1 MTEDSMNTT
10 VISRVQAEFAE
21 AITETREFRG
31 DLSFRVR
38 PEALLELV
46 EFLRTDAELSYN
58 FLENLT
64 GVDYLGRD
72 PRFEVVYHMLSHKN
86 RHRVCL
92 KVGLPE
98 HRPHVATLT
107 GIFPTANYQERET
120 FDMYGIIFEGHPSLQ
135 RILMPEDW
143 IGHPLRKDVPL
154 GYEEVAF
161 TINEQQVYERKTF
174 AEE

>member
-1 MTEDSMNTT
+1 MDNAT
-10 VISRVQAEFAE
+10 VIGRAQAALSE
-21 AITETREFRG
+21 ALVETREFRG
-31 DLSFRVR
+31 DISFRVR
-38 PEALLELV
+38 PEALLDVV
-46 EFLRTDAELSYN
+46 EFLRQDAELSYA

-64 GVDYLGRD
+64 AVDYLGRD
-72 PRFEVVYHMLSHKN
+72 PRFEVVYHLLSHKN

-98 HRPHVATLT
+98 HRPHVTTLT
-107 GIFPTANYQERET
+107 GVFPTANYQERET
-120 FDMYGIIFEGHPSLQ
+120 FDMFGIIFDGHPSLE

-161 TINEQQVYERKTF
+161 TINEKQIYERKPF